1 MILLDVA
8 SWVLIVI
15 GSFACV
21 TAGIGLIRL
30 PDFFCRSHAGG
41 IMDSLGMGC
50 LFLGMALQT
59 SNPLVLIKLFFI
71 YTFILL
77 TGPTAIHALARAA
90 LHAGI
95 KPIDGQHTGGDAS
108 TR

>member
-1 MILLDVA
+1 MIILDA
-8 SWVLIVI
+8 ISWILIVA

-41 IMDSLGMGC
+41 IMDSLGMGF
-50 LFLGMALQT
+50 LFAGMALQT
-59 SNPLVLIKLFFI
+59 TDPLILVKLFFI
-71 YTFILL
+71 YGFVLL

-95 KPIDGQHTGGDAS
+95 KPIIGQRSGGDSS
-108 TR
+108 TH

>member
-1 MILLDVA
+1 MSPLDIA
-8 SWVLIVI
+8 SWALILV

-21 TAGIGLIRL
+21 TAGLGLIRL

-50 LFLGMALQT
+50 LFAGMALQT
-59 SNPLVLIKLFFI
+59 SSPLVLVKLFFI
-71 YTFILL
+71 YAFVLL
-77 TGPTAIHALARAA
+77 TGPAAIHALARAA
-90 LHAGI
+90 LHAGL
-95 KPIDGQHTGGDAS
+95 KPQLGDRAGGDSS